1 MWVSVAALALL
12 LAPSAPSF
20 GEDADPLLTGLS
32 ENARKIVL
40 ESNAMH
46 GGNYQGLCGYVTR
59 DLNIAVNK
67 GFESL
72 QAKGEI
78 EGPLGF
84 YALESINYYQKR
96 CRITN

>member
-1 MWVSVAALALL
+1 
-12 LAPSAPSF
+12 
-20 GEDADPLLTGLS
+20 
-32 ENARKIVL
+32 
-40 ESNAMH
+40 MH